1 MMERENLAGLLE
13 YLARSLVDKPDSVK
27 VETYSDGPMA
37 HLDLIVDTDDIGRVI
52 GKTDASPTL
61 CGCCCAL
68 WQPET
73 ASKLRWTLWISSRS
87 NPKLE

>member
-37 HLDLIVDTDDIGRVI
+37 HLDLIVDTDDIGWVI
-52 GKTDASPTL
+52 GKHGRVAN
-61 CGCCCAL
+61 AL
-68 WQPET
+68 RVL
-73 ASKLRWTLWISSRS
+73 LRVVAAR
-87 NPKLE
+87 NGQQVAMDVVDFE

>member
-1 MMERENLAGLLE
+1 MMERESLAGLLE

-52 GKTDASPTL
+52 GKHGRVAN
-61 CGCCCAL
+61 AL
-68 WQPET
+68 RVL
-73 ASKLRWTLWISSRS
+73 LRVVAAR
-87 NPKLE
+87 NGQQVAMDVVDFE